1 MRSGRTLCSTH
12 LTTWCGFSIDSKR
25 HTAYI
30 NFIKYSAFR
39 NVMRSVKHDHRSLRS
54 IRASIQS
61 VLRSRLRAARRH
73 PRSTDD
79 ISSQYYLVF
88 CSVLFAVKRALWNRR
103 VMNARRLEELIAWT
117 GEYVI
122 RRTVVGK
129 RSVRWLVNFAY
140 YVLMKNCAVYNK
152 VGRGGGDE

>member
-1 MRSGRTLCSTH
+1 
-12 LTTWCGFSIDSKR
+12 
-25 HTAYI
+25 
-30 NFIKYSAFR
+30 
-39 NVMRSVKHDHRSLRS
+39 MRSVKHDHRSLRS
-54 IRASIQS
+54 IHASIQS

-129 RSVRWLVNFAY
+129 RSVRWLVNYAY

-152 VGRGGGDE
+152 VGRRDGNER